1 MSSGTSDSAADG
13 SRGDK
18 SIELEHLMVQQC
30 NDLENMKQRTLVEK
44 MEDFIYEQTSKVDQC
59 VNVKHLCSVW
69 GPTVDIM
76 VRLMLVSCFL
86 DDSLGTMMH
95 FPSHIKAVGGGILTT
110 VALGIGLLAQFI
122 GSVCLLM
129 LKYPDGAI
137 KALIGWTI
145 FQPILYGQIL
155 NLEFVAESISLIG
168 GLLMMRAL
176 LFCNDAK
183 TSRTQFFG
191 RLLLPVMY
199 IYYAGQFFFDA
210 FTLDESSSVGM
221 FISNLSLFVLN
232 FLALIALLISSMLV
246 SVGLQSRLVAFVL
259 AIANIAYVFYSHPF
273 LLYIYFS
280 DGEWKLRDM
289 PMPNVVLPE
298 GTTMSPDDLWKV
310 YDLHKYY
317 FFLGMS
323 TSGALLILT
332 QFGPGD
338 IALQKDELILP
349 TRAID

>member
-1 MSSGTSDSAADG
+1 
-13 SRGDK
+13 
-18 SIELEHLMVQQC
+18 
-30 NDLENMKQRTLVEK
+30 
-44 MEDFIYEQTSKVDQC
+44 
-59 VNVKHLCSVW
+59 
-69 GPTVDIM
+69 
-76 VRLMLVSCFL
+76 
-86 DDSLGTMMH
+86 
-95 FPSHIKAVGGGILTT
+95 
-110 VALGIGLLAQFI
+110 
-122 GSVCLLM
+122 
-129 LKYPDGAI
+129 
-137 KALIGWTI
+137 
-145 FQPILYGQIL
+145 
-155 NLEFVAESISLIG
+155 
-168 GLLMMRAL
+168 
-176 LFCNDAK
+176 
-183 TSRTQFFG
+183 
-191 RLLLPVMY
+191 
-199 IYYAGQFFFDA
+199 
-210 FTLDESSSVGM
+210 M

-246 SVGLQSRLVAFVL
+246 SVGLRSRLIAFVL